1 MSTVA
6 PPATDAEATARSCWR
21 PALVAYGLVV
31 VAFAAALADPIVRLW
46 ALWLDSYDYGHG
58 PVVVLASLY
67 LLWLRRDA
75 FRAAAPRP
83 DLRGLAAAAILMAA
97 WFAARA
103 LGIVVVEQLV
113 LVPLLL
119 AITLTVLGARVMAI
133 AALPVLYL
141 LFAVP
146 VWSELGP
153 ALQEWTAEA
162 STVMARRLGV
172 PIYLEG
178 LYMTIPDGRFVVA
191 ETCSGLRYLLAALS
205 LGGFYGLLNL
215 YTTWARVVMLAFC
228 AALAIGF
235 NYVRVVSIVLIGH
248 HTQMQSPLVKDHI
261 GFGWVLFIA
270 VVIATL
276 VAGRILERLE
286 GEPRTHREIFTGIP
300 ADRLRFGAAAV
311 LSAMLVL
318 APSLAAERMLQG
330 PSQAPRL
337 ALPAA
342 VESGGW
348 TQVPAAEP
356 VDWRPR
362 FQGADAEQLVRYRGE
377 DGGWVEVYVAWYD
390 VQRQDAEVVNDRNI
404 LFDHEQWAKHYQH
417 AAESRRIAAGGLPVA
432 EARIHRGRG
441 RERRLLWRSY
451 WVGGEFTVAP
461 LEAKWLQLRGLLSGR
476 PQAAALVLSAADEGD
491 GERAR
496 ERLAAFA
503 EAAMPALRE
512 TLEAASRTR

>member
-6 PPATDAEATARSCWR
+6 PPATDAEASARTCWR

-31 VAFAAALADPIVRLW
+31 AAFAAALADPIARLW
-46 ALWLDSYDYGHG
+46 ALWIDSYDYGHG

-67 LLWLRRDA
+67 LLWLRREA

-83 DLRGLAAAAILMAA
+83 DLRGLVATAILMAG

-119 AITLTVLGARVMAI
+119 AITLTVLGARVTAV

-153 ALQEWTAEA
+153 ALQEWTAGA
-162 STVMARRLGV
+162 SAALARRLGV

-215 YTTWARVVMLAFC
+215 HTAWARLAILAFC

-261 GFGWVLFIA
+261 GFGWVLFLV

-286 GEPRTHREIFTGIP
+286 GEPRTHREIFAGIP
-300 ADRLRFGAAAV
+300 AGRLRFGAAAV

-330 PSQAPRL
+330 PLQAPRL

-342 VESGGW
+342 FGGGAW
-348 TQVPAAEP
+348 AQVPVAEP
-356 VDWRPR
+356 VEWRPS
-362 FQGADAEQLVRYRGE
+362 FQGADAEELVRYRGE
-377 DGGWVEVYVAWYD
+377 DGGWVEVYVAWYS
-390 VQRQDAEVVNDRNI
+390 VQRQDAEVVNDRNL
-404 LFDHEQWAKHYQH
+404 LFDSDQWAKHYQH
-417 AAESRRIAAGGLPVA
+417 AAESRRIAGGDLPVA
-432 EARIHRGRG
+432 ESRIHRARG
-441 RERRLLWRSY
+441 RQRRLLWRSY
-451 WVGGEFTVAP
+451 WVGGAFTVAP

-476 PQAAALVLSAADEGD
+476 PQAAAVVLSTAEERD

-496 ERLAAFA
+496 ERLTAFA

-512 TLEAASRTR
+512 ALDAASRAR